1 MVWDPTVGAFISVS
15 VVGTVVG
22 FVVGV
27 GIGRVVDEKKAV
39 NKTIPTLM
47 Y

>member
-1 MVWDPTVGAFISVS
+1 MPSQDLVVRAPPVGSFISVS

-27 GIGRVVDEKKAV
+27 GIGRVGMKKSGE
-39 NKTIPTLM
+39 
-47 Y
+47 